1 MVRWGTCFK
10 QPKHWGLFNPLLWWR
25 NLKSAGFWYVSPMSV
40 KVLEKNQ
47 HIGKAI
53 PADRKLFLDTPIT
66 WSLEKLLFILPND
79 STNYR
84 FFSHFW
90 VHFETFL
97 QLFLIS
103 FSFSSFLQTHT
114 HTLAYTFILSLNLF
128 LQRFIL
134 VISTTDKNINKVL
147 HNRHI
152 HKIILNWA
160 NKNLS
165 FEQVVF

>member
-1 MVRWGTCFK
+1 MFQTTKVLS
-10 QPKHWGLFNPLLWWR
+10 HSGLFNPWLWWR
-25 NLKSAGFWYVSPMSV
+25 NLKSAGFWYVSPNKDIKYLSV

-47 HIGKAI
+47 HIGKSI

-66 WSLEKLLFILPND
+66 WSLENLLFILPND
-79 STNYR
+79 SRNYR

-114 HTLAYTFILSLNLF
+114 HTHTCIYFYF
-128 LQRFIL
+128 
-134 VISTTDKNINKVL
+134 VIESVSTKVYL
-147 HNRHI
+147 GN
-152 HKIILNWA
+152 
-160 NKNLS
+160 
-165 FEQVVF
+165 